1 MKNILLLTDFTENTK
16 AAAQTALVLSQ
27 KMHMDLIL
35 MTTYVFYPTVENYVG
50 GQWYP
55 EWFKEI
61 EEENQ
66 EQIYQLKLQLEEFSL
81 MTLEPGDRRPEIRTR
96 VEIVGLGLGI
106 GDVMKKNNIDL
117 IVMGAHQDELLATNH
132 VNEVIRNVKV
142 PVLVMT
148 QGTNLKK
155 MTEIIYATD
164 YNEGDINAIGYTLK
178 IAKAFGIELKIVHV
192 TEIGKAEENGKDK
205 SAFEDRLKKIHA
217 SNISYQ
223 VVNGKDME
231 TRLTRLVKTDHA
243 GLLAMLHHRRS
254 FLGRVITH
262 SDTKQLLKEDKI
274 PMLIFP
280 SEL

>member
-16 AAAQTALVLSQ
+16 AAAQTALILSQ

-35 MTTYVFYPTVENYVG
+35 MTTYVFYPTAENYVG

-55 EWFKEI
+55 QWFEEI

-81 MTLEPGDRRPEIRTR
+81 MTLEPGDRRPVIRTR

-117 IVMGAHQDELLATNH
+117 ILMGAHQDELLATNH
-132 VNEVIRNVKV
+132 VNEVIRNIKV
-142 PVLVMT
+142 PVLVMA

-155 MTEIIYATD
+155 ITEIIYATD
-164 YNEGDINAIGYTLK
+164 YNEDDINAIGYTLK

-192 TEIGKAEENGKDK
+192 AETGKAEANGKDK
-205 SAFEDRLKKIHA
+205 SAFEDRLKKIYA

-223 VVNGKDME
+223 VVNGKDMA
-231 TRLTRLVKTDHA
+231 TRLTRLVKADHA
-243 GLLAMLHHRRS
+243 GLLAMLHHHRS
-254 FLGRVITH
+254 FLARLITH
-262 SDTKQLLKEDKI
+262 SDTKQLLKEDKT

-280 SEL
+280 SEQ

>member
-35 MTTYVFYPTVENYVG
+35 MTTYVFYPTAENYVG

-55 EWFKEI
+55 QWFEEI

-81 MTLEPGDRRPEIRTR
+81 MTLEPGDRRPVIRTR

-117 IVMGAHQDELLATNH
+117 ILMGAHQDELLATNH
-132 VNEVIRNVKV
+132 VNEVIRNIKV
-142 PVLVMT
+142 PVLVMA

-155 MTEIIYATD
+155 ITEIIYATD
-164 YNEGDINAIGYTLK
+164 YNEDDINAIGYTLK

-192 TEIGKAEENGKDK
+192 AETGKAEANGKDK
-205 SAFEDRLKKIHA
+205 SAFEDRLKKIYA

-223 VVNGKDME
+223 VVNGKDMA
-231 TRLTRLVKTDHA
+231 T
-243 GLLAMLHHRRS
+243 GLLAMLHHHRS
-254 FLGRVITH
+254 FLARLITH
-262 SDTKQLLKEDKI
+262 SDTKQLLKEDKT

-280 SEL
+280 SEQ

>member
-35 MTTYVFYPTVENYVG
+35 MTTYVFYPTAENYVG

-55 EWFKEI
+55 QWFEEI

-81 MTLEPGDRRPEIRTR
+81 MTLEPGDRRPVIRTR

-117 IVMGAHQDELLATNH
+117 ILMGAHQDELLATNH

-155 MTEIIYATD
+155 ITEIIYATD

-178 IAKAFGIELKIVHV
+178 IAKAFGLELKIVHV
-192 TEIGKAEENGKDK
+192 TENGKTETNGKDK

-223 VVNGKDME
+223 VVNGKDLE
-231 TRLTRLVKTDHA
+231 TRLTRLMKTDHA
-243 GLLAMLHHRRS
+243 GLLAMLHHHHS
-254 FLGRVITH
+254 FLSCLICH
-262 SDTKQLLKEDKI
+262 SDTKQLLKEDKT

-280 SEL
+280 SEQ